1 MMLFKTISGTNL
13 VSVNFSA
20 LEGQLLIKRNDCPFS
35 FFIIWPF
42 QIFCVTLLL
51 LIKHNVNMENTNVLA
66 LQANYEAIVE
76 SYVEFFCEKYGFDLK
91 RVNYVIET
99 VNPEIY
105 INKDIRLYFNELK
118 FMVDKEFTSI
128 SVYAFIDYL
137 NSRKKQNSK

>member
-1 MMLFKTISGTNL
+1 
-13 VSVNFSA
+13 
-20 LEGQLLIKRNDCPFS
+20 
-35 FFIIWPF
+35 
-42 QIFCVTLLL
+42 
-51 LIKHNVNMENTNVLA
+51 MENTNVLA